1 MDIDVEPTE
10 RPDADEDDDDAGDDG
25 PAEIEVEVTDPD
37 EVTSTDT
44 EDLPEGIDAPDYV
57 LYGGKGG
64 VGKTTMAA
72 ATALAS
78 AADGTATL
86 VVSTDPAHSLSDT
99 LGVPVPDKPSR
110 IREEIPLYAAEIDP
124 DAVMEGPFAGG
135 DGAGEGFDDETDF
148 EAWDRILGAGLAGS
162 PMGSY
167 AEYTVASTSLIGHLP
182 DEVGFEEGA
191 IIGHVG
197 VTTKREFDIEVLAKG
212 GRIVGIEFTGEEG
225 GLANVSQ
232 FHTRLGVSTV
242 DVLITGTR
250 AATVIGLGVEDPRI
264 VGGTYAVS
272 DAFYIA

>member
-1 MDIDVEPTE
+1 MRAGRYHGTGAPDVPRVE
-10 RPDADEDDDDAGDDG
+10 DADRPAPEDDEGLI
-25 PAEIEVEVTDPD
+25 EIGTASVNHL
-37 EVTSTDT
+37 DT
-44 EDLPEGIDAPDYV
+44 LFRAGIDMFGP
-57 LYGGKGG
+57 
-64 VGKTTMAA
+64 
-72 ATALAS
+72 
-78 AADGTATL
+78 GTFPTI
-86 VVSTDPAHSLSDT
+86 PGSD
-99 LGVPVPDKPSR
+99 
-110 IREEIPLYAAEIDP
+110 
-124 DAVMEGPFAGG
+124 FAGTVEAVG
-135 DGAGEGFDDETDF
+135 DDETDF

-212 GRIVGIEFTGEEG
+212 GIEFTGEEG